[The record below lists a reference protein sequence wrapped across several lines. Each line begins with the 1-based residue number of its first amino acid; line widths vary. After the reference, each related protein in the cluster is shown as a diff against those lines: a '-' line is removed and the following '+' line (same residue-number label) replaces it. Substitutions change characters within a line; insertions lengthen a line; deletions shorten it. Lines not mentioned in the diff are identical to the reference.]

1 MQKLDKVMSYLLE
14 QMPPPNTLRTTIA
27 NLKNDIAIWEDKLK
41 HGTDKE
47 KQLARLIL
55 PDKREQLRRS
65 LMVARDQ
72 KEGKLKKYPQTQYVP
87 PRPGTPPDTPTATP
101 TGSAQSTPPITE
113 EEDDTDEDTQGTGG
127 TEEGAGGTEEEGE
140 EEEGWGTEDF
150 DIDDELE
157 KLLGKTPEP
166 GSSTQT
172 PVAGRTRSHDKK
184 PEIVIE
190 DEFFDF

>member
-65 LMVARDQ
+65 LIVARDQ
-72 KEGKLKKYPQTQYVP
+72 KQGKLKKYPQTQYVP
-87 PRPGTPPDTPTATP
+87 QRPGTPPDTPPDTP
-101 TGSAQSTPPITE
+101 TGSAQSTPPSTPITE
-113 EEDDTDEDTQGTGG
+113 EEDTDEDTQG
-127 TEEGAGGTEEEGE
+127 AGGTEEGE
-140 EEEGWGTEDF
+140 EEEEEEEEKEV
-150 DIDDELE
+150 DIDEE
-157 KLLGKTPEP
+157 YEQMFGTPEP
-166 GSSTQT
+166 GSSTET
-172 PVAGRTRSHDKK
+172 PVAGRTRSKDKK
-184 PEIVIE
+184 PKVITIE
-190 DEFFDF
+190 DEYLF